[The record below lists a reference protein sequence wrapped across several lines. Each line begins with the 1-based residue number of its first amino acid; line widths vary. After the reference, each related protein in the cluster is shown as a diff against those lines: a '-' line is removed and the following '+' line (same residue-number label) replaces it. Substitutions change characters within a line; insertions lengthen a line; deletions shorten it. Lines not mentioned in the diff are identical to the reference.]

1 VRISKPI
8 LVVAPNSTL
17 FNWLKETN
25 IWAKE
30 WNSVVYYGGQDARK
44 VIRRKEFYYQNK
56 KVLSF

>member
-1 VRISKPI
+1 
-8 LVVAPNSTL
+8 VAPNSTL